1 MRGKMVIGDF
11 EAKFQRGSRAKI
23 ILEACSACLEGSTVQ
38 EWLLMHQK
46 KGPCKQF
53 YYITYTSLT
62 HTSSKPKF
70 LPKIAAC
77 ICLTWWENE
86 MRCKVYILIQFLH
99 VTMCTWQS
107 EVLPV
112 TFDNPGTSTQHSKCR
127 AIKKTFFLH
136 LICKSTTIPTMVSF
150 QKKAN
155 IKIRYKQFC
164 LCYTCTDYTGS
175 GFAICAAVHV
185 VTSKDHLELLDF
197 KLK

>member
-1 MRGKMVIGDF
+1 MIFEGGNCLSHWNKDRNWNVMRGKMVIGDF

-38 EWLLMHQK
+38 EWLLMYQK

-107 EVLPV
+107 EVPPV
-112 TFDNPGTSTQHSKCR
+112 TFDNPGTSTQHSKCQ
-127 AIKKTFFLH
+127 AIKN
-136 LICKSTTIPTMVSF
+136 V
-150 QKKAN
+150 KALQYLQWLAFR
-155 IKIRYKQFC
+155 KRQT
-164 LCYTCTDYTGS
+164 LR
-175 GFAICAAVHV
+175 
-185 VTSKDHLELLDF
+185 
-197 KLK
+197 